1 MLLLIPPISKSILFK
16 FLGVL
21 AELFKRIKEN
31 VKRSDFWGKM
41 VGKEFYLIPIEPDI
55 FPKYLKLPI

>member
-1 MLLLIPPISKSILFK
+1 MPSIIKSVLLK

-31 VKRSDFWGKM
+31 VKRSDFREKRWENGSIK
-41 VGKEFYLIPIEPDI
+41 K
-55 FPKYLKLPI
+55 